1 MSGGVDDIDVDIDDH
16 RDHRNNNNMNDSTTT
31 IEIKHGKASIHI
43 EISKRST
50 IRELKRKIERETGI
64 EPMNQKM
71 PNLKLG
77 KHLAPDEASIE
88 SLGKLPNKVMLLGK
102 STKDVTEL
110 KNLEKEMLE
119 KAPEI
124 LDDFESDVL
133 DSEPLLCYAD
143 PVYVARLAARVEKYK
158 GLSPLNETREGKK
171 LLVLDIDYTL
181 FDHRTPGENAQE
193 LARPYLHD
201 FLSSAYKRYDI
212 VIWSATSMLWV
223 KTKMQELGVLSH
235 PSYKILALVDSGSM
249 ITVQTKER
257 GIFNCKPLGWIWAQP
272 WSQERG
278 YDSSNTIMFDDLR
291 RNFAMNP
298 SSGLKIKPFRNA
310 HTSRATDNEL
320 KKLKVY
326 VDIIA
331 RENVDFKTFDHK
343 KWERYVLKALK
354 EGKLSEHEAKEVK
367 SFWQNS
373 TVVRELLT
381 NQQPGA
387 VAAQTGNQQQQQQQ
401 QQQQEQREETED
413 GGQRQQQ
420 QKQQQQPSGGGE
432 KRSGGRD
439 EQ

>member
-1 MSGGVDDIDVDIDDH
+1 M
-16 RDHRNNNNMNDSTTT
+16 
-31 IEIKHGKASIHI
+31 
-43 EISKRST
+43 ISKAT
-50 IRELKRKIERETGI
+50 CWIR
-64 EPMNQKM
+64 
-71 PNLKLG
+71 
-77 KHLAPDEASIE
+77 
-88 SLGKLPNKVMLLGK
+88 
-102 STKDVTEL
+102 
-110 KNLEKEMLE
+110 
-119 KAPEI
+119 
-124 LDDFESDVL
+124 
-133 DSEPLLCYAD
+133 EPLLCYAD

-310 HTSRATDNEL
+310 YTSRATDNEL

-331 RENVDFKTFDHK
+331 RENVDFKTLDHK

-367 SFWQNS
+367 SFWPNS
-373 TVVRELLT
+373 TVVRELLA

-432 KRSGGRD
+432 KTSGGRD

>member
-1 MSGGVDDIDVDIDDH
+1 
-16 RDHRNNNNMNDSTTT
+16 
-31 IEIKHGKASIHI
+31 
-43 EISKRST
+43 
-50 IRELKRKIERETGI
+50 
-64 EPMNQKM
+64 
-71 PNLKLG
+71 
-77 KHLAPDEASIE
+77 
-88 SLGKLPNKVMLLGK
+88 
-102 STKDVTEL
+102 
-110 KNLEKEMLE
+110 
-119 KAPEI
+119 
-124 LDDFESDVL
+124 
-133 DSEPLLCYAD
+133 
-143 PVYVARLAARVEKYK
+143 
-158 GLSPLNETREGKK
+158 
-171 LLVLDIDYTL
+171 
-181 FDHRTPGENAQE
+181 
-193 LARPYLHD
+193 
-201 FLSSAYKRYDI
+201 
-212 VIWSATSMLWV
+212 MLWV

-331 RENVDFKTFDHK
+331 RENVDFKTLDHK

-354 EGKLSEHEAKEVK
+354 EGKLSENEAKEVK
-367 SFWQNS
+367 SFWPNS
-373 TVVRELLT
+373 TVVRELLA

>member
-1 MSGGVDDIDVDIDDH
+1 
-16 RDHRNNNNMNDSTTT
+16 
-31 IEIKHGKASIHI
+31 
-43 EISKRST
+43 
-50 IRELKRKIERETGI
+50 
-64 EPMNQKM
+64 MNQKM

-331 RENVDFKTFDHK
+331 RENVDFKTLDHK
-343 KWERYVLKALK
+343 KWERYVLKVLK

-367 SFWQNS
+367 SFWPNS
-373 TVVRELLT
+373 TVVRELLA

-387 VAAQTGNQQQQQQQ
+387 VAAQTGNQQQQ

>member
-16 RDHRNNNNMNDSTTT
+16 RDHRNNNNNMNDSTTT

-331 RENVDFKTFDHK
+331 RENVDFKTLDHK
-343 KWERYVLKALK
+343 KWERYVLKVLK

-367 SFWQNS
+367 SFWPNS
-373 TVVRELLT
+373 TVVRELLA
-381 NQQPGA
+381 NQQPAA
-387 VAAQTGNQQQQQQQ
+387 VAAQTGNQQQQQ

>member
-16 RDHRNNNNMNDSTTT
+16 RDHRNNNNINDSTTT

-43 EISKRST
+43 EISKRSN

-257 GIFNCKPLGWIWAQP
+257 GIFNCKPLVWIWAQP

-331 RENVDFKTFDHK
+331 RENVDFKTLDHK
-343 KWERYVLKALK
+343 KWERYVLKVLK
-354 EGKLSEHEAKEVK
+354 EGKLSAHEAKEVK
-367 SFWQNS
+367 SFWPNS
-373 TVVRELLT
+373 TVVRELLA

-387 VAAQTGNQQQQQQQ
+387 VAAQTGNQQQQ

>member
-16 RDHRNNNNMNDSTTT
+16 RDHRNNNNNMNDSTTT

-310 HTSRATDNEL
+310 HTSRSTDNEL

-326 VDIIA
+326 LDIIA
-331 RENVDFKTFDHK
+331 RENVDFKTLDHK

-367 SFWQNS
+367 SFWPNS
-373 TVVRELLT
+373 TVVRELLA
-381 NQQPGA
+381 NQQPAA
-387 VAAQTGNQQQQQQQ
+387 VTAQTGNQQQ